1 VGAAGRMLPL
11 LVLSLCAI
19 VVLGC
24 GDDGGGGEG
33 GGGEP
38 IRVGASLP
46 LTGDLSEPGKEA
58 QRGYELWRAQVN
70 EDGGLLGRQVELVI
84 LDDASDQNTVVA
96 DYNALIG
103 KERVDLLL
111 GTFSSFL
118 NLPASAVA
126 ERNEMVFAEPAGGSP
141 EMFER
146 GYHYLFFTQQATADK
161 QADEFA
167 RWISGLP
174 EGERPATAAYVS
186 LDDPF
191 TEPVISR
198 LQSELEAAGIE
209 TVYDELYPQGTQNFD
224 SIANAVKNADAD
236 LVAHGA
242 TALPDGAGLV
252 RSFMKVGFDPE
263 RFFQTAAP
271 SLGDQYVKAV
281 REGNEEGVFF
291 GTSYHPDVEAEGNRQ
306 FVEAYRAEY
315 GGEPTE
321 DAADAYASAQT
332 LQAAVEAVGEI
343 DQPAMA
349 DWLHENTVETI
360 LGPLSWD
367 ETGAPQE
374 SYLLAQWQNGEIEI
388 VLPEN
393 LATADAIVDPKPPW
407 D

>member
-1 VGAAGRMLPL
+1 
-11 LVLSLCAI
+11 
-19 VVLGC
+19 
-24 GDDGGGGEG
+24 
-33 GGGEP
+33 
-38 IRVGASLP
+38 
-46 LTGDLSEPGKEA
+46 
-58 QRGYELWRAQVN
+58 
-70 EDGGLLGRQVELVI
+70 
-84 LDDASDQNTVVA
+84 
-96 DYNALIG
+96 
-103 KERVDLLL
+103 
-111 GTFSSFL
+111 
-118 NLPASAVA
+118 
-126 ERNEMVFAEPAGGSP
+126 VFAEPAGGSP